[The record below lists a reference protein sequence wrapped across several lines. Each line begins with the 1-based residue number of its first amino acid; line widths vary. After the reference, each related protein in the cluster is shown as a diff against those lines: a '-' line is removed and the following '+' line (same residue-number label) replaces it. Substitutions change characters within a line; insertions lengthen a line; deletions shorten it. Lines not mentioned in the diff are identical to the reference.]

1 MKRIGETLASKLPA
15 FRIREQEL
23 LKDLLAHPDIAA
35 FINQHQLDSDIIE
48 KSLPKFNQY
57 QQERAKFVTKSS
69 DYALKGYE
77 PVLVMNEGYADV
89 SYRPTQELFDAQAQE
104 AVSGRIQLINLPK
117 SYRRVSFSDLDF
129 QDPNR
134 LPVLKALN
142 AFLTAYPHATKGL
155 YLYGNMGLGKSFL
168 MAGLA
173 RELSEKKQVA
183 VTMIHYP
190 TFVVDV
196 KNAISSG
203 SVKDEID
210 AVKAAPVLI
219 LDDIGAEQST
229 SWVRDEVL
237 QVILQYRMLEEL
249 PTFFTSNYS
258 LDDLE
263 KKFAQGKS
271 GDETWQAK
279 RVMERIK
286 AVSKDLH
293 LLGKNRREED

>member
-1 MKRIGETLASKLPA
+1 MKRIGETLAAKGLT
-15 FRIREQEL
+15 FREREQEVL
-23 LKDLLAHPDIAA
+23 QAVLAHPEVAA
-35 FINQHQLDSDIIE
+35 FIQHHQLDQTTIE
-48 KSLPKFNQY
+48 RSLSKFNEY
-57 QQERAKFVTKSS
+57 RLEKEKFITQ
-69 DYALKGYE
+69 DPTYGLKGYE
-77 PVLVMNEGYADV
+77 PILVMNEGYADV
-89 SYRPTQELFDAQAQE
+89 SYRETEALLISQQQE
-104 AVSGRIQLINLPK
+104 AVAKRIQLINLPK
-117 SYRRVSFSDLDF
+117 SYRRISFSDIDF
-129 QDPNR
+129 DDPNR
-134 LPVLKALN
+134 LPLLKELN
-142 AFLTAYPHATKGL
+142 HFLVNYPHASKGL

-203 SVKDEID
+203 TVKAEID
-210 AVKAAPVLI
+210 AVKTAPVLI

-263 KKFAQGKS
+263 KKFAQGKT

-279 RVMERIK
+279 RVLERIR
-286 AVSKDLH
+286 AVSKELH
-293 LLGKNRREED
+293 LLGKNRR